1 MRRKMTAMFLHV
13 KGIGATTLTLVAAA
27 CITAAVWAMPP
38 MVPTAGTH
46 EALPQD
52 TVGDGQWRQYLPN
65 EIRDT
70 AAADRELA
78 AKYARKKNPKIQ
90 LLARS
95 YGDSIVL
102 RWSAPDYVGWQYL
115 NKVGVNVIRTD
126 RSTGRT
132 DTLAAGLKPTPL
144 EKFMTMYPETDSL
157 AMMGMG
163 SVYNKKMSNEGET
176 QGETGSA
183 GSLYQIY
190 EDQQMML
197 GIALLVSEW
206 RQDVANHMAMRW
218 VDRNVKRN
226 GSYDYTVEPSVA
238 DTTLHVLL
246 IPGEVRYFENGGFVP
261 AVFDAQIEDSVAAP
275 NNVYLAWEDSPIYSS
290 YEIERRD
297 KGSQRWT
304 RINKHPY
311 ISMVTAPGN
320 IGCYYIDNVPKEGDY
335 EYRILAHDAF
345 GDLTANTKIHTV
357 TMPDLMA
364 PLAPQ
369 ITWINIV
376 RPNEKDLSAEIWA
389 EIHFEKDTM
398 EADYI
403 GTQPMYFHEQ
413 DTEGK
418 WIPLTDKMMGK
429 RDTVCRVNV
438 TGMRTGMVTMAAY
451 DTAHNVSYS
460 IPLPIRISDMKPP
473 KAPTG
478 LKAETNAK
486 DGTIRLTWD
495 KQEADDIS
503 HYDVIAAND
512 STHEFMA
519 ISHPTDT
526 FYVDTVAMDVN
537 QKYKYYKVRAVDYS
551 TNMGPYSDMLQVI
564 RPSNVPPTKPHIE
577 WSNAD
582 DHGIHMRWITGTD
595 AQMAYHHVLRRLESQ
610 KEWTLLRRC
619 DADSVKAAG
628 NVIRIDDVPPY
639 SGTSRW
645 VYAVESF
652 NYSNVGSGLSLQ
664 YVVRFVGERV
674 FTCPIK
680 LLGDFNPKNNETR
693 LAWELPDGNPP
704 FEGDWYFCIWRQ
716 GPNDKRPKFLLSAE
730 PGDRSFSDFLL
741 RPGQQAH
748 YYIMIQYADGR
759 QSKPSNIITVKAQN
773 P

>member
-1 MRRKMTAMFLHV
+1 MTAMLLQV
-13 KGIGATTLTLVAAA
+13 KGIGATVFTLAAA
-27 CITAAVWAMPP
+27 AFITMSLWAIPP
-38 MVPTAGTH
+38 MVPMNGSH
-46 EALPQD
+46 EAMPQD
-52 TVGDGQWRQYLPN
+52 TVGGGQWHQYLPN

-70 AAADRELA
+70 AAADREMA
-78 AKYARKKNPKIQ
+78 AKYARQATPRIQ

-102 RWSAPDYVGWQYL
+102 RWSAPDYVGWRYL
-115 NKVGVNVIRTD
+115 NRVGVNVIRTD
-126 RSTGRT
+126 RKTGRS
-132 DTLAAGLKPTPL
+132 DTLATGLKPTPL
-144 EKFMTMYPETDSL
+144 EKFMAIYPETDSL
-157 AMMGMG
+157 AMMGIG
-163 SVYNKKMSNEGET
+163 SVYNRKMSSEGET
-176 QGETGSA
+176 KGETGSA

-226 GSYDYTVEPSVA
+226 VSYDYQVEATVAET
-238 DTTLHVLL
+238 DTVIQVQL
-246 IPGEVRYFENGGFVP
+246 IPGVVKGFENSGFEP
-261 AVFDAQIEDSVAAP
+261 TIFDAQIEDSVTAP
-275 NNVYLAWEDSPIYSS
+275 DNVYLAWEENPKYSA
-290 YEIERRD
+290 YEIDRRD
-297 KGSQRWT
+297 KGSRQWT

-320 IGCYYIDNVPKEGDY
+320 RGCYYIDNVPSPGIY

-345 GDLTANTKIHTV
+345 GDLTANTQVHTV
-357 TMPDLMA
+357 TMPDLM
-364 PLAPQ
+364 PPVAPQ
-369 ITWINIV
+369 ITRINID
-376 RPNEKDLSAEIWA
+376 RPNESDPSAEIWA
-389 EIHFEKDTM
+389 EIHFSKDTM

-403 GTQPMYFHEQ
+403 GSLPLYYHER

-418 WIPLTDKMMGK
+418 WIPLTDKLLGK
-429 RDTVCRVNV
+429 TDTVCRVNV
-438 TGMRTGMVTMAAY
+438 TGMRTGRVTIAAY
-451 DTAHNVSYS
+451 DTAHNVSYCM
-460 IPLPIRISDMKPP
+460 PMPIRISDMKPP

-478 LKAETNAK
+478 LKAVTNAD
-486 DGTIRLTWD
+486 DGTITLTWD
-495 KQEADDIS
+495 RQEADDIS
-503 HYDVIAAND
+503 HYDIIAAND

-519 ISHPTDT
+519 IGYPVDT
-526 FYVDTVAMDVN
+526 FFVDTVAMDVN

-577 WSNAD
+577 WANAD
-582 DHGIHMRWITGTD
+582 DKGIHMRWITGTD
-595 AQMAYHHVLRRLESQ
+595 AQMAYHHVLRRLETQ

-628 NVIRIDDVPPY
+628 NVISIDDMPPY

-664 YVVRFVGERV
+664 YVVRFAGERV

-693 LAWELPDGNPP
+693 LAWELPEGKPP
-704 FEGDWYFCIWRQ
+704 YDGDWYFCIYRQ

-741 RPGQQAH
+741 RPGQQAD
-748 YYIMIQYADGR
+748 YYILIQYADGR
-759 QSKPSNIITVKAQN
+759 QSRPSNIITVKA
-773 P
+773 PKP